1 MYFCKNIYNFFLFW
15 APTIENGVFSLN
27 NLNPFIF
34 LNKEVPVDLCYGRG
48 SWRLHYNLAI
58 NFLSF
63 FFFLPIFFMIRESRE
78 VENFKILFLFFPPV
92 FIGIFFFFFLVWN
105 ELERIKISGL
115 NTCLSMQGPMPWKCK
130 GPIFVT
136 EGFISE
142 KGVFCKDK

>member
-1 MYFCKNIYNFFLFW
+1 M
-15 APTIENGVFSLN
+15 FSLN

-92 FIGIFFFFFLVWN
+92 FIGIFFFFSWF
-105 ELERIKISGL
+105 EMS
-115 NTCLSMQGPMPWKCK
+115 
-130 GPIFVT
+130 
-136 EGFISE
+136 
-142 KGVFCKDK
+142 